1 MGQQEPT
8 KEKNHICIALL
19 AHVDA
24 GKTTLSESILYHTG
38 VIPKMGRVDK
48 KDAYLDTDEME
59 KQRGITIFSKQAEFL
74 LKDRPVSL
82 LDTPGHV
89 DFSPEAE
96 RVLSVLDYAV
106 LLVSATDG
114 VQAHTKTLWTLL
126 ERYEIPVFIFV
137 NKMDQPGADKQ
148 GLIRHMKEKLS
159 ADCEEYGTEEF
170 YETVAS
176 GDEELMEAYLGG
188 EDLTD
193 GQITDMIRQRKVFPC
208 LFGSALKDFGVEELL
223 EALYRY
229 ALPPV
234 YGSQFGARVFKITR
248 DENGV
253 RQTHLKITSGELRL
267 KDMIGGKTRQERE
280 PWSEKVNQIRI
291 CSGMRQTEVT
301 SVGSG
306 AICTIP
312 GLKETYPGQGLGIE
326 KDGMESS
333 LTPLMTYAVHYPK
346 VVDQQK
352 MLKIFKEMEE
362 EEPQLHVI
370 WDEQLRQIQIQLMG
384 EVQIEILKAEISRRY
399 EIPVEFGTGKILYRE
414 TIETTEE
421 GVGHF
426 EPLRHYAE
434 VHLKLEPGERG
445 SGLTFRSEC
454 PEDELSKNW
463 QNLIL
468 THLEERR
475 HLGVLGGFPI
485 TDMVITLVAGRAHP
499 KHTEG
504 GDFRQATYRA
514 VRQGL
519 MKAKSVL
526 LEPVYDFKLTVPTS
540 AVGRAMTD
548 LTAMSGKFDAP
559 VVEGDFSVITG
570 MAPVATINGYQ
581 KELVAYT
588 AGQGKLECRLGGYLP
603 AHNEEEVLAG
613 LNYDAASDMRQPSS
627 SVFCTHGA
635 GFVVEWYEV
644 EQYMHIPL
652 VLEGKD
658 KSQILE
664 YEMMLEARRVEAQ
677 AKRREE
683 EQKKLGIL
691 PTEGK
696 AAEKEL
702 REIFEKTYGAIPTK
716 FNQEYIEDTRAR
728 GTWNG
733 KKKEKTLRP
742 VQKEKPEDYDYGKQQ
757 RHQNKKAAPKDR
769 YLLVD
774 GYNIIFAWEELKQLA
789 EHNIEGARN
798 RLMEILCNYQGYTNQ
813 QVILVYD
820 AYKVQGHK
828 TEVVTYRNIS
838 VVYTKEAET
847 ADQYI
852 ERCAHR
858 MGKDYEVTVAT
869 SDGLEQVIIVGAG
882 CHLISA
888 REFEK
893 EIGRIGG
900 VIRDHLEAKSS
911 RSVTTSLKDVLPMGN
926 APSDH

>member
-1 MGQQEPT
+1 MGEQEPQR
-8 KEKNHICIALL
+8 EKDHICIALL

-24 GKTTLSESILYHTG
+24 GKTTLSENILYHTG
-38 VIPKMGRVDK
+38 VISKMGRVDK

-59 KQRGITIFSKQAEFL
+59 KQRGITIFSKQAEFS
-74 LKDRPVSL
+74 LKDRQVSL

-96 RVLSVLDYAV
+96 RVLSILDYAV
-106 LLVSATDG
+106 LLVSASDG
-114 VQAHTKTLWTLL
+114 VQAHTETLWNLL
-126 ERYEIPVFIFV
+126 ERYRIPTFLFV
-137 NKMDQPGADKQ
+137 NKMDQSQADKEW
-148 GLIRHMKEKLS
+148 LMRNIKEKLS
-159 ADCEEYGTEEF
+159 ADCEEYGTTEF

-176 GDEELMEAYLGG
+176 GEEELMEAYLGG
-188 EDLTD
+188 EVLKDE
-193 GQITDMIRQRKVFPC
+193 QITDMIRQRKVFPC

-223 EALYRY
+223 EVLYRY

-234 YGSQFGARVFKITR
+234 YGKEFGARVFKITR

-253 RQTHLKITSGELRL
+253 RQTHMKITSGCL
-267 KDMIGGKTRQERE
+267 KIKDVIEGKTREERE
-280 PWSEKVNQIRI
+280 YWSDKVNQIRI

-301 SVGSG
+301 EVGPG
-306 AICTIP
+306 AVCTIP
-312 GLKETYPGQGLGIE
+312 GLLHTYPGQGLGIE
-326 KDGMESS
+326 EDGMESC

-346 VVDQQK
+346 VIDQQK
-352 MLKIFKEMEE
+352 MLKLLKEMEE
-362 EEPQLHVI
+362 EEPQLHVL
-370 WDEQLRQIQIQLMG
+370 WDEQLREIQIQLMG

-414 TIETTEE
+414 TIESTEE

-434 VHLKLEPGERG
+434 VHLILEPGERG
-445 SGLTFRSEC
+445 SGLIFQTRC
-454 PEDELSKNW
+454 PEDELSRNW

-468 THLEERR
+468 THLRERR

-519 MKAKSVL
+519 MKARSRL
-526 LEPVYDFKLTVPTS
+526 LEPVYDFKLTVPTG

-559 VVEGDFSVITG
+559 VVEGDFSIITG
-570 MAPVATINGYQ
+570 VAPVATINGYQ

-588 AGQGKLECRLGGYLP
+588 AGQGKLECRMGGYLP
-603 AHNEEEVLAG
+603 AHNEEEVLAA
-613 LNYDAASDMRQPSS
+613 LTYDAPGDMRQPSS

-644 EQYMHIPL
+644 EQYMHLPL
-652 VLEGKD
+652 VIQGKD
-658 KSQILE
+658 KAQLQE
-664 YEMMLEARRVEAQ
+664 YEMMLEAKKVAAE

-691 PTEGK
+691 PAEGK

-702 REIFEKTYGAIPTK
+702 KEIFEKTYGVIPTK
-716 FNQEYIEDTRAR
+716 FNQDYIEETRSR

-733 KKKEKTLRP
+733 KKKEKPIRTVP
-742 VQKEKPEDYDYGKQQ
+742 KEKPESYDYGKQQ
-757 RHQNKKAAPKDR
+757 RHQNKPAAPKER

-774 GYNIIFAWEELKQLA
+774 GYNIIYAWDELKQLA
-789 EHNIEGARN
+789 ENNIEGARN
-798 RLMEILCNYQGYTNQ
+798 RLMEILCNFQGYTRQ

-820 AYKVQGHK
+820 AYKVQGHQ
-828 TEVVTYRNIS
+828 TEVTKYRNIS

-893 EIGRIGG
+893 EVGRIGG
-900 VIRDHLEAKSS
+900 VIREHLETQNS
-911 RSVTTSLKDVLPMGN
+911 RSVTTSLGDLLSDKD
-926 APSDH
+926 S